1 MYALIYDE
9 FDPTKREKKVI
20 SLHTDRPT
28 AERAL
33 KQRREEL
40 GKIILECHTRI
51 VWLHNKVNP
60 GETVT
65 PNLFDTWSPYEE
77 IPESEKVPDVD

>member
-9 FDPTKREKKVI
+9 FDLSKRDKEVI
-20 SLHTDRPT
+20 SLHPDRNS
-28 AERAL
+28 AENAL
-33 KQRREEL
+33 KYWRVEL
-40 GKIILECHTRI
+40 GKTILECHTRI